1 MSSVLEICNI
11 YILFFTNI
19 FTYIKLILHIDRWIL
34 VIKQLLI
41 LKPYELIN
49 MIIKES

>member
-19 FTYIKLILHIDRWIL
+19 FTYIKLILHIGRLIL
-34 VIKQLLI
+34 VIKRLLI
-41 LKPYELIN
+41 VKP
-49 MIIKES
+49 